1 MNLLS
6 EKQNPFTEQEQT
18 SALNRITWFGM
29 IINFLLTILKFLAG
43 VFAHSQVLIADAVHS
58 LSDLITDLALLIG
71 VRFWNRPADSD
82 HPNGHAKLE
91 TMITLFIGSVLFLV
105 GLGLIKSGMNSI
117 HDIISGHP
125 LDQPGSFALVAAC
138 ISIVLKE
145 WLYRITRQC
154 GIKYR
159 SSALIANAWHHRS
172 DALSSIPAA
181 VAVLGCLLFGK
192 QYAFLDPVGTIL
204 VSCMILYAAFEIVR
218 PAFSTLIDQ
227 GIPEDKVEVIR
238 KEVLSFDS
246 ITDVHK
252 IRTRPLG
259 SGRYAIDLHI
269 HVDPEMS
276 VRKAHHLSH
285 EIQDSLCAKNSE
297 IVDVVV
303 HVEPNI
309 LDDSII
315 EKQ

>member
-1 MNLLS
+1 MDLIS
-6 EKQNPFTEQEQT
+6 RERQSRTMEEQT
-18 SALNRITWFGM
+18 SALNRITWLGM
-29 IINFLLTILKFLAG
+29 IVNFLLMILKFSAG
-43 VFAHSQVLIADAVHS
+43 FFSHSQVMIADAVHS
-58 LSDLITDLALLIG
+58 LSDLATDLALLIG

-91 TMITLFIGSVLFLV
+91 TMITFFIGTVLFLV
-105 GLGLIKSGMNSI
+105 GFGLIRSGMESI
-117 HDIISGHP
+117 HDIIEGKT
-125 LDQPGSFALVAAC
+125 LEEPGYFALVAAC
-138 ISIVLKE
+138 LSIILKE
-145 WLYRITRQC
+145 WLYRITRRC
-154 GIKYR
+154 GIQNR
-159 SSALIANAWHHRS
+159 SSALVANAWHHRS

-181 VAVLGCLLFGK
+181 ITVLGCLLFGK

-227 GIPEDKVEVIR
+227 GISEDKVEVIR
-238 KEVLSFDS
+238 KEVLDFDS
-246 ITDVHK
+246 ITNVHK

-259 SGRYAIDLHI
+259 SGKYAIDLHI

-276 VRKAHHLSH
+276 VRKAHQLSH
-285 EIQDSLCAKNSE
+285 EIQDTLCLKNDG

-309 LDDSII
+309 
-315 EKQ
+315 